1 MITEI
6 FRSAGSVKARYV
18 RKARGSDNVYQWC
31 EQSAVDTRYDLAQG
45 TCEASDLPDDI
56 RKKCDEY
63 DGCFY
68 ACEWP
73 MEDLK

>member
-1 MITEI
+1 MITEL
-6 FRSAGSVKARYV
+6 FRSAGSAKARYV
-18 RKARGSDNVYQWC
+18 RRSAVEGVYQWC
-31 EQSAVDTRYDLAQG
+31 EQSADDTRYDVAQG

-63 DGCFY
+63 DGYFY

-73 MEDLK
+73 MEDVDQ